1 MTKIKKYWWYNGW
14 RNKKFNWFD

>member
-14 RNKKFNWFD
+14 RNKKFN